1 MLSTVPS
8 KRRREDMRMMCSS
21 TNLYASPEECRS
33 MQVKDEAKISSSMA
47 TTVFGE
53 MLSEG
58 LEVLRSS
65 EVGRHVIH
73 RVEAKVQAGV

>member
-1 MLSTVPS
+1 
-8 KRRREDMRMMCSS
+8 
-21 TNLYASPEECRS
+21 